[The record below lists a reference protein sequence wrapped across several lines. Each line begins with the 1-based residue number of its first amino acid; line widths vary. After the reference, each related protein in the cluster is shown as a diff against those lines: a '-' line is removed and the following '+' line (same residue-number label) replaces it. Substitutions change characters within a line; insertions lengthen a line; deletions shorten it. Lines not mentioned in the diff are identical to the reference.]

1 MSATPASTDAKATSR
16 ASDAMRRPRVR
27 RALGIGA
34 LGVVLAA
41 SASALDG
48 ATRMLNAKLSTAVR
62 DPEAPAPATRP
73 RAMDDDGDGN
83 DGSHRAFAKTRV
95 RSVREHRLT
104 YDFERDRRGSAGRRR
119 RRRAK
124 RIKEAVST
132 ATESARDD
140 GDARGG
146 GVEDAGVAGEVEDED
161 EVEVEDDDDEEE
173 AFSSWARMLREED
186 EDEDE
191 GTGR

>member
-34 LGVVLAA
+34 LGIVLAA

-48 ATRMLNAKLSTAVR
+48 ATRMLNAKLSAAVR

-73 RAMDDDGDGN
+73 RAMDDDDGVR
-83 DGSHRAFAKTRV
+83 DGGSHRAFAKTRV

-104 YDFERDRRGSAGRRR
+104 YDFERDRRRGAGRRR
-119 RRRAK
+119 RRARDDEE
-124 RIKEAVST
+124 EAST
-132 ATESARDD
+132 ATEGARDD
-140 GDARGG
+140 DARLGG
-146 GVEDAGVAGEVEDED
+146 AQDAGVAGEDEFED
-161 EVEVEDDDDEEE
+161 EVEDDDDEDDDGD
-173 AFSSWARMLREED
+173 AYSSWARMLREEED

-191 GTGR
+191 GTG

>member
-48 ATRMLNAKLSTAVR
+48 ATRMLNAKLSAAVR

-73 RAMDDDGDGN
+73 RAMDDDDDHRDG
-83 DGSHRAFAKTRV
+83 GSHRAFSKTRV

-104 YDFERDRRGSAGRRR
+104 YDFERDRRRQ
-119 RRRAK
+119 RRRA
-124 RIKEAVST
+124 RDDEEEATT
-132 ATESARDD
+132 ATTRPRARDD
-140 GDARGG
+140 DDGDDVEEGG
-146 GVEDAGVAGEVEDED
+146 EIEDAGVAGEDAF
-161 EVEVEDDDDEEE
+161 EDDDEDDDE
-173 AFSSWARMLREED
+173 AASWARMLREDED

-191 GTGR
+191 